1 MDETL
6 RLIEA
11 AHRGDKT
18 ARERLVMDNVG
29 LVWSIVRRFSGR
41 GCEMEDL
48 FQIGSIGLIK
58 AIDKFDTSYEVR
70 FSTYAV
76 PMIAGEIKR
85 FLRDDGMIKVSR
97 SVKELGMRVS
107 AARERLSGR
116 LGREPTL
123 EELAGQVGTSCEEVA
138 ASLEAACHVE
148 SLYAPSGS
156 GDDTNLTILDRVAD
170 EGGEEEGL
178 LNRMVLGELLQSL
191 DKKQR
196 EIIVRRYF
204 YNQTQ
209 TQIAG
214 VLGISQVQ
222 VSRMERK
229 ILCEMRDQLKEEGG
243 EKRENG
249 NKKGGGNKKGDSIHT
264 IPTK

>member
-1 MDETL
+1 MTK
-6 RLIEA
+6 
-11 AHRGDKT
+11 HP
-18 ARERLVMDNVG
+18 
-29 LVWSIVRRFSGR
+29 
-41 GCEMEDL
+41 
-48 FQIGSIGLIK
+48 
-58 AIDKFDTSYEVR
+58 
-70 FSTYAV
+70 V
-76 PMIAGEIKR
+76 P
-85 FLRDDGMIKVSR
+85 
-97 SVKELGMRVS
+97 
-107 AARERLSGR
+107 
-116 LGREPTL
+116 P
-123 EELAGQVGTSCEEVA
+123 
-138 ASLEAACHVE
+138 
-148 SLYAPSGS
+148 
-156 GDDTNLTILDRVAD
+156 NLTILDRVAD
-170 EGGEEEGL
+170 EGGEEESL

-243 EKRENG
+243 EKRDNG